1 MTYGIDMKI
10 HQTALLLTEI
20 VMDLS
25 GEILAM
31 KANECDDWLALEVL

>member
-1 MTYGIDMKI
+1 MNYGIDMKI
-10 HQTALLLTEI
+10 HQAALLLTET

-31 KANECDDWLALEVL
+31 KANERDGWLSLEVL